1 MISPDSFRIAAFVY
15 YITKNDF
22 PEWLFAKKTAFQFR
36 EVGWF
41 RKSPGARPVTDLK
54 TREK

>member
-22 PEWLFAKKTAFQFR
+22 PEWLFAKKDICLRKKQLFSSGWWDGSGNRR
-36 EVGWF
+36 ERG
-41 RKSPGARPVTDLK
+41 L
-54 TREK
+54 